1 MQNQQKKTA
10 SFVSIHL
17 RSSSILIYQNFPVNK
32 SNKII
37 NKISKTFIVNFCKK
51 ICRTSKKEK
60 KMQVAQKRKMAPN
73 FDHTSRLLQT
83 PIMSA

>member
-1 MQNQQKKTA
+1 M
-10 SFVSIHL
+10 
-17 RSSSILIYQNFPVNK
+17 LIYQNFPINK
-32 SNKII
+32 INKII

-51 ICRTSKKEK
+51 ICRTSKKKEK

>member
-1 MQNQQKKTA
+1 MQNQQKNGQFRLYPSKVIFYVNL
-10 SFVSIHL
+10 SK
-17 RSSSILIYQNFPVNK
+17 FPVNK
-32 SNKII
+32 INKII

-51 ICRTSKKEK
+51 ICRTSKKK